1 MLILSRCAGK
11 SIIIGKGDNKVTLI
25 VLGIRGNQV
34 RVGIDAAK
42 DIPVYRDEVYKK
54 LCTDIPEQTTEQD
67 TTGTGHS

>member
-11 SIIIGKGDNKVTLI
+11 SIIIGKGNNKVTLI

-34 RVGIDAAK
+34 RVGIEAAK

-54 LCTDIPEQTTEQD
+54 FCIDVPDQITEEDD
-67 TTGTGHS
+67 TGVRHS